1 MNCLIQCKKKFH
13 KVITII
19 AIAADEIRDNAN
31 ITQIPN
37 RVQIFEHFMGFLQ
50 LPGRSA
56 EEINGIILGKLEK
69 LDIHKTPDKLVAQS
83 YDGAAVMSGQ
93 NSGVQAKIKTVYKNA
108 IFTHAHQLNLI
119 LERAAHQNKPVKVLF
134 ASIEG
139 FSTFFSRSP
148 KRTQIL
154 DTRVQK
160 RLPRG
165 SNTRW
170 NFSSRIVSTV
180 FTYKK
185 DLLKCL
191 EYIID
196 NEGDKATIRQ
206 AAGLINYLKVPE
218 FNFSLY
224 LFNKI
229 LLNGDILYN
238 QLQQR
243 QLDSVKVQKSIAD
256 FIRAVQNIRNEID
269 YNSMDVAD
277 EADINIPAKRPRY
290 INRNKEMAKEVCDI
304 KKYMISSITDRFSVT
319 DYLEVSLLLE
329 TSCFSDYSVTFPEN
343 LPKIAIKICKLD
355 PISLKQELLT
365 IYRRYDFRQA
375 NGAFHILQ
383 FLIDNNLSNVFQETV
398 KLLTIICTT
407 PMTTAECERCCSTL
421 NRIKRFTRT
430 TMGQDRLCAL
440 AMCSIEKE
448 LIQTTENFNELVIS
462 IEK

>member
-1 MNCLIQCKKKFH
+1 M
-13 KVITII
+13 
-19 AIAADEIRDNAN
+19 EY
-31 ITQIPN
+31 
-37 RVQIFEHFMGFLQ
+37 
-50 LPGRSA
+50 
-56 EEINGIILGKLEK
+56 KLK
-69 LDIHKTPDKLVAQS
+69 
-83 YDGAAVMSGQ
+83 
-93 NSGVQAKIKTVYKNA
+93 
-108 IFTHAHQLNLI
+108 
-119 LERAAHQNKPVKVLF
+119 
-134 ASIEG
+134 
-139 FSTFFSRSP
+139 
-148 KRTQIL
+148 
-154 DTRVQK
+154 
-160 RLPRG
+160 G

-206 AAGLINYLKVPE
+206 AAGLINYLKDPE

-243 QLDSVKVQKSIAD
+243 QLDIVKVQKSIAD

-290 INRNKEMAKEVCDI
+290 IDRNKQMAKEVCDI
-304 KKYMISSITDRFSVT
+304 KKYMISNVTDRFSVT

-329 TSCFSDYSVTFPEN
+329 TSYFSDYSVTFPEN
-343 LPKIAIKICKLD
+343 LLKIAIKIFKLD

-383 FLIDNNLSNVFQETV
+383 FLIDNLSNVFQETV

-430 TMGQDRLCAL
+430 NMGQDRLCAL